1 MILDDNIGG
10 MPPELIPYNTGMP
23 RIGMTEYG
31 RSVQDLVAYCKTIDD
46 RDERLRCARSIIKVM
61 KKLAPKE
68 SQGDEAKL
76 WDHLNILSG
85 FGLDID
91 WPFEVVTPEAMDVR
105 PRKIPYSSN
114 NVASR
119 VYGNNVTRLIEKAAA
134 MEEGDERDALVY
146 ALANQMK
153 KFMTIGNA
161 ETATDSR
168 IFHDIEMMSR
178 GAIVP
183 DPSRFRLN
191 DYVAPAAEGK
201 SKSKKK
207 KR

>member
-1 MILDDNIGG
+1 MVLDDNIGG

-23 RIGMTEYG
+23 QVGMTEYG
-31 RSVQDLVAYCKTIDD
+31 RSVQELVAFCKTIED
-46 RDERLRCARSIIKVM
+46 RDERLRCARSIIRVM
-61 KKLAPKE
+61 KKLASGE
-68 SQGDEAKL
+68 SQGDETKL

-85 FGLDID
+85 FELDID
-91 WPFEVVTPEAMDVR
+91 WPFEVVTREAMDVR
-105 PRKIPYSSN
+105 PDKIPYSSN

-119 VYGNNVTRLIEKAAA
+119 VYGNNIARLIEKASA
-134 MEEGDERDALVY
+134 MEEGEERDALVY
-146 ALANQMK
+146 ALASQMK
-153 KFMTIGNA
+153 KFMTISNA

-178 GAIVP
+178 GNIVP
-183 DPSRFRLN
+183 DPARFRLN